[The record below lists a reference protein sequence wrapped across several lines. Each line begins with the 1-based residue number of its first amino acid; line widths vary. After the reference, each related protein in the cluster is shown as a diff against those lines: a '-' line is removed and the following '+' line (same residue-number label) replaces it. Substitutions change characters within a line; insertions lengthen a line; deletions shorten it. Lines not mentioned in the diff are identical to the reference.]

1 MKNEHGEELENSME
15 SHPSAPQG
23 FSGTI
28 SLQLSDLVQMVC
40 FCGSDMVIRV
50 HGSSGSGTIHVK
62 GGNLRHAQTG
72 ALQGEKAFFEML
84 AWEDGR
90 FETLPCHDLEVISI
104 EKPWEHLLLE
114 ATRLRDEGGSTRGP
128 GFGPDRLKGGGG
140 TGAGSATGGDEL
152 DGMDADALAA
162 ELDRTFQEMGLFEL
176 SHEADTTY
184 EAFQAV
190 EADVVNVA
198 DLTDLTDV
206 VHGVH
211 GPRGGCGDSD
221 PDGALEAV
229 SGGAIAEPGASRPL
243 RVLIVDDSP
252 FFARQ
257 LKRLLEHD
265 GDIEVP
271 AMAKNGREALDIL
284 SSGASFDLM
293 TLDIEMPLMAGD
305 TTLKNVM
312 IRHPIPTIILSNLGS
327 HSLSKVFE
335 FLHLGAVEFTLKP
348 EVHDDITRY
357 GEGLRDLV
365 KRVSKA
371 EVSNFKRLRKSKAET
386 AGRHARPDLT
396 DCTDRQDRT
405 EPASSESR
413 TLMLLGAEGAYMD
426 WLRLPLAHL
435 CELGLVI
442 GLQSLPDRFLPDY
455 CDHIQAVSSAAAR
468 PITGSAVLRP
478 GSFHLGN
485 ALRPVALT
493 YGPDHGSL
501 TVEPDPSSSC
511 TWREGVGAWLSQLS
525 RQARDRMTVCL
536 LSSSRP
542 LPPDLVLELLK
553 NETRLLP
560 FHHDRLM
567 CAEMAHGIQPFLQG
581 YPRLIRWAS
590 PETIVEAWLDHGP
603 DL

>member
-1 MKNEHGEELENSME
+1 MKNEHGEESENSME
-15 SHPSAPQG
+15 SRPSAPQG

-72 ALQGEKAFFEML
+72 GLQGEKAFFEML

-90 FETLPCHDLEVISI
+90 FETLPCHDLEIISI
-104 EKPWEHLLLE
+104 DKPWEHLLLE
-114 ATRLRDEGGSTRGP
+114 ATRLRDEGGSARGD
-128 GFGPDRLKGGGG
+128 GFGPGRPGRGGETG
-140 TGAGSATGGDEL
+140 TGPATEDAGLDE
-152 DGMDADALAA
+152 MDDLAA

-184 EAFQAV
+184 ESYQAV
-190 EADVVNVA
+190 EAGAEDAA
-198 DLTDLTDV
+198 DLTDV
-206 VHGVH
+206 GHGMH
-211 GPRGGCGDSD
+211 GPRGGCGDGD
-221 PDGALEAV
+221 PDGAFDAV
-229 SGGAIAEPGASRPL
+229 PGGGIVSPGASRPL

-284 SSGASFDLM
+284 GSGASFDLM

-312 IRHPIPTIILSNLGS
+312 IRHPIPAIILSNLGS

-371 EVSNFKRLRKSKAET
+371 KVSNFKRLRKSKAET
-386 AGRHARPDLT
+386 AGRHSRP
-396 DCTDRQDRT
+396 DCTDRQDRP
-405 EPASSESR
+405 EPASSESKI
-413 TLMLLGAEGAYMD
+413 LVLLGAEGAYID

-455 CDHIQAVSSAAAR
+455 CDHIQAATSAAAR

-485 ALRPVALT
+485 AHRPVALT
-493 YGPDHGSL
+493 YAPDHGSL

-525 RQARDRMTVCL
+525 RQARGRMTVCL
-536 LSSSRP
+536 LSASRP

-567 CAEMAHGIQPFLQG
+567 CAEMAHGVQPFLQG

-590 PETIVEAWLDHGP
+590 PETIVEAWLDHGS
-603 DL
+603 DV